1 VHSAGSSDFPASWP
15 WIALVSAS
23 LVSAITLPLW
33 RRACLRTG
41 LVDAPSARKAQ
52 LEPVPL
58 AGGWAV
64 LTGILLPLVVGW
76 WWARSAAFGAHDDSA
91 SGRLMPVV
99 LGGFVAMTWLGW
111 VDDRWELAAGRK
123 FIAQL
128 LVALLLVG
136 AGVRISFFNPPWL
149 AAAVSLLW
157 ILTVVNAVNF
167 VDNMNG
173 LCAGLAAIAALYLGA
188 RLQATG
194 QDWAAMLSWLGAG
207 AALGFLPWNYP
218 KAKAF
223 LGDAGSHGLG
233 FLLAALSLLAQPGPG
248 ENPTLGRIVGPVI
261 ILGGPLLDL
270 IWVVLRRVWT
280 GQPVYVADR
289 HHLSHRLVGRGL
301 SAAQAVA
308 VLWALGIGLGALAL
322 FLR

>member
-1 VHSAGSSDFPASWP
+1 
-15 WIALVSAS
+15 
-23 LVSAITLPLW
+23 
-33 RRACLRTG
+33 
-41 LVDAPSARKAQ
+41 
-52 LEPVPL
+52 
-58 AGGWAV
+58 
-64 LTGILLPLVVGW
+64 
-76 WWARSAAFGAHDDSA
+76 
-91 SGRLMPVV
+91 
-99 LGGFVAMTWLGW
+99 
-111 VDDRWELAAGRK
+111 
-123 FIAQL
+123 
-128 LVALLLVG
+128 
-136 AGVRISFFNPPWL
+136 
-149 AAAVSLLW
+149 
-157 ILTVVNAVNF
+157 
-167 VDNMNG
+167 
-173 LCAGLAAIAALYLGA
+173 
-188 RLQATG
+188 
-194 QDWAAMLSWLGAG
+194 MLSWLGAG

-248 ENPTLGRIVGPVI
+248 ENPTLGRMVAPVM

-270 IWVVLRRVWT
+270 VWVVLRRVWT